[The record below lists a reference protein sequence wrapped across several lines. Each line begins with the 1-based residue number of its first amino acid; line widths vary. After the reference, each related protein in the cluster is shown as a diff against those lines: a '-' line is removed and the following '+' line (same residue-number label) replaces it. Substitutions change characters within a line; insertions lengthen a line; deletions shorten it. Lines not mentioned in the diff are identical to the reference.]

1 MPAPT
6 SQKKAPAKP
15 PKAAPKIQSGK
26 ATKDSSKAIKSGQ
39 DKPGKAKTKKVVKAG
54 AREKKGPQEGDLS
67 TEARIKAAAKKLFTQ
82 KGFDGVRTRDIAEE
96 AGINLALLN
105 YYFRNKQALFDII
118 MWENM
123 QLFLGHILQYFKDNS
138 DPLDV
143 QLQFLAEKY
152 IDMLMGNPNLP
163 FFVLQNMQGLTDIDL
178 SKSMHPMFKE
188 IGKMRQA
195 FLEKIQASIEAGE
208 IKPIH
213 PLHFMAN
220 LMGLI
225 IFPFIA
231 KNLLMARIG
240 NLSNP
245 DFEAL
250 MQERKKLI
258 PIWIKSMLAP

>member
-1 MPAPT
+1 MAV
-6 SQKKAPAKP
+6 
-15 PKAAPKIQSGK
+15 PKSNLKDTADK
-26 ATKDSSKAIKSGQ
+26 ATKPA
-39 DKPGKAKTKKVVKAG
+39 KAKPHKKASTPLPE
-54 AREKKGPQEGDLS
+54 ADLS

-123 QLFLGHILQYFKDNS
+123 QLFLGHILQYFKDNK

-152 IDMLMGNPNLP
+152 IDMLTDNPNLP
-163 FFVLQNMQGLTDIDL
+163 FFVLQNIQGLSDIDV
-178 SKSMHPMFKE
+178 SKSGHPMFKE
-188 IGKMRQA
+188 IGKMRNA
-195 FLEKIQASIEAGE
+195 FLEKIQASMDAGE

-213 PLHFMAN
+213 PLHFLAN
-220 LMGLI
+220 LMGML

-231 KNLLMARIG
+231 KNLLMSRIG
-240 NLSNP
+240 NISNHE
-245 DFEAL
+245 FEAL

-258 PIWIKSMLAP
+258 PIWIKNMLAP